1 MRLRFLF
8 LIVLFHLI
16 IGSSSALSWPH
27 SREGQDYA
35 LFFANTNYQNN
46 PDFGDLKNPI
56 RDAETIAKELRE
68 MYGFSTQVYKD
79 RDQATI
85 FRILE
90 QWQQKAFGPQ
100 DQLFIFFSGHGTFR
114 ELTKKGYFVPKS
126 RSNDFGSYIELTDLG
141 NIITQI
147 PCRHILLA
155 VDACY
160 SGTIDQEIAFKGNF
174 QRPGESKSTERDK
187 LIYRQLRNQSRLL
200 ITSGGKQRTPDG
212 KQHSPFAH
220 AIIKKLRATYTYG
233 DGLCTFQDLLSQ
245 LERVSPTPHQG
256 ELPAHEQGGFVF
268 AAEDVDPPPIK
279 PELDRMV
286 FVQGGTFQMGSKGGR
301 SDETPH
307 SVTLSDYY
315 IARHEVT
322 FEEYDRFCQAMGK
335 DKPNDEGWGRGTRP
349 VINISWYDAIEYCNW
364 RSTEDHLTP
373 VYTINK
379 RTRDPNNNSQYDD
392 LRWMVTINWQANGY
406 RLPTEAEWEYA
417 ARSRGKNQKYA
428 GTSIEGKLSFY
439 GNFCDQNCTYS
450 WKTEFQN
457 DRYAQT
463 APVSKFK
470 ANDLGLF
477 DMSGNVWEWCWD
489 WYDND
494 YYPRSPISNPK
505 GSNTGSNRVLRG
517 GSWGYESAILR
528 CARRHYN
535 RPYNRSNDIG
545 FRLSRAAP

>member
-1 MRLRFLF
+1 MRIRFLF
-8 LIVLFHLI
+8 LIVLFPLI
-16 IGSSSALSWPH
+16 IGSSSAPSWPH

-90 QWQQKAFGPQ
+90 QWHQKAFGPQ

-212 KQHSPFAH
+212 KQHSPFAD

-268 AAEDVDPPPIK
+268 AAEGVDPPPIK
-279 PELDRMV
+279 PDLDHMV
-286 FVQGGTFQMGSKGGR
+286 FVQGGTFQMGSKDGE
-301 SDETPH
+301 SDETRH

-322 FEEYDRFCQAMGK
+322 FEEYDRFCQATGK
-335 DKPNDEGWGRGTRP
+335 EEPNDRGWGRGKRP
-349 VINISWYDAIEYCNW
+349 VIAISWYDAVDYCNW
-364 RSTEDHLTP
+364 LSSQQSLQK
-373 VYTINK
+373 VYTING
-379 RTRDPNNNSQYDD
+379 TS
-392 LRWMVTINWQANGY
+392 VTANWQANGY

-417 ARSRGKNQKYA
+417 ARSRGKDHKWA
-428 GTSIEGKLSFY
+428 GTSKETELASFGNYYEGGKKGKDSYEYTSPVGSF
-439 GNFCDQNCTYS
+439 
-450 WKTEFQN
+450 KT
-457 DRYAQT
+457 
-463 APVSKFK
+463 
-470 ANDLGLF
+470 NDLGLF

-489 WYDND
+489 WYDK
-494 YYPRSPISNPK
+494 YYYAKSPKSNPI
-505 GSNTGSNRVLRG
+505 GSNTGSARVLRG
-517 GSWGYESAILR
+517 GSWYNSPASLR
-528 CARRHYN
+528 CAYRVNDTPGN
-535 RPYNRSNDIG
+535 RDRYIG
-545 FRLSRAAP
+545 FRLSRAGS

>member
-1 MRLRFLF
+1 MRIRFLF
-8 LIVLFHLI
+8 LIVLFPLI
-16 IGSSSALSWPH
+16 IGSSSAPSWLH
-27 SREGQDYA
+27 SREGQDHA

-56 RDAETIAKELRE
+56 KDAETIAKELRE
-68 MYGFSTQVYKD
+68 MYGFSTEVYKD
-79 RDQATI
+79 LDQATI

-90 QWQQKAFGPQ
+90 QWHQRRFGPQ

-212 KQHSPFAH
+212 KQHSPFAD

-268 AAEDVDPPPIK
+268 AAEGVDPPPIK
-279 PELDRMV
+279 PDLNHMV
-286 FVQGGTFQMGSKGGR
+286 FVQGGTFQMGSKKGG
-301 SDETPH
+301 DNETPH
-307 SVTLSDYY
+307 SVNLSDYY

-322 FEEYDRFCQAMGK
+322 FEEYDRFCQATGK
-335 DKPNDEGWGRGTRP
+335 EKPNDHGWGRGKRP
-349 VINISWYDAIEYCNW
+349 AIYVSWYDAIEYCNW
-364 RSTEDHLTP
+364 RSSQDGLTP
-373 VYTINK
+373 VYSINK
-379 RTRDPNNNSQYDD
+379 RTQDPNNKNRYDD
-392 LRWMVTINWQANGY
+392 LKWKVTINWQANGY

-417 ARSRGKNQKYA
+417 ARSRGKDQKWA
-428 GTSIEGKLSFY
+428 GTSSESQLVSFANGKGDMDGYEYTS
-439 GNFCDQNCTYS
+439 
-450 WKTEFQN
+450 
-457 DRYAQT
+457 
-463 APVSKFK
+463 PVGTFK

-489 WYDND
+489 WYDGD
-494 YYPRSPISNPK
+494 YYAKSPNSIPK
-505 GSNTGSNRVLRG
+505 GPNTGSYRVLRG
-517 GSWGYESAILR
+517 GSWNLGPAFLR
-528 CARRHYN
+528 CADRFSYTPDGRNY
-535 RPYNRSNDIG
+535 DIG
-545 FRLSRAAP
+545 FRLSRAAR